1 MSYRININVLI
12 RYPINI
18 KPFICYLLIIIYY
31 SFISN
36 RMDVII
42 SFCKHGVHLCK
53 IILFFLNILNH
64 SLYSQ
69 IINNRILFNMLHHV
83 LKISL

>member
-42 SFCKHGVHLCK
+42 LFCKQSSFV
-53 IILFFLNILNH
+53 LNYFIF
-64 SLYSQ
+64 YY
-69 IINNRILFNMLHHV
+69 F
-83 LKISL
+83 

>member
-42 SFCKHGVHLCK
+42 LFCKHGVHLC
-53 IILFFLNILNH
+53 
-64 SLYSQ
+64 
-69 IINNRILFNMLHHV
+69 
-83 LKISL
+83 

>member
-53 IILFFLNILNH
+53 IILFFIFFKYIKSF
-64 SLYSQ
+64 SLFS
-69 IINNRILFNMLHHV
+69 NN
-83 LKISL
+83 